1 MKIELLGINVQRNPA
16 LEKTFV
22 ILGFGDIG
30 LPEIE
35 TTLRG
40 CALAWSYGKLI
51 ALPPKIPGTH
61 PGDLGAMSW
70 NPSGKFAERVRDK
83 LLEGYRALGGTM
95 PPEPTVKQ
103 QAGASAARRVAEKV
117 QPAVRRDHVTGK
129 RIGSDPLDKTPQP
142 IERRMVPATFTII
155 EDADDNEAVEGLH
168 RTLGIEHEEAHR
180 ACG

>member
-16 LEKTFV
+16 WEKTFA

-51 ALPPKIPGTH
+51 ALPPKIPGAH

-83 LLEGYRALGGTM
+83 LVEGYRALGGAM

-103 QAGASAARRVAEKV
+103 QAGASAARRVAE
-117 QPAVRRDHVTGK
+117 R
-129 RIGSDPLDKTPQP
+129 PQP
-142 IERRMVPATFTII
+142 IERRVFPVSFTVHD
-155 EDADDNEAVEGLH
+155 EASDAEAVEGLA
-168 RTLGIEHEEAHR
+168 RTLSVEQEEVR
-180 ACG
+180 RVIS